1 MSVERVTRVMVLMSV
16 VRLKAIGWVSS
27 VFMVE
32 IWDGG
37 VCVEYCMVG
46 TRCVLGTEMFDH
58 FHIYKTDTFHI

>member
-46 TRCVLGTEMFDH
+46 TRCVLGTGTSMLVCFTGRERS
-58 FHIYKTDTFHI
+58 